1 MKNFI
6 FITNGKET
14 IDVVMLSGYDREGCF
29 SELNRLQKSYERNGK
44 YYNYEL
50 TDEKGNNIFTS
61 YAN

>member
-1 MKNFI
+1 MNNYYI
-6 FITNGKET
+6 FINNGDINVIQVRGT
-14 IDVVMLSGYDREGCF
+14 REDAF
-29 SELNRLQKSYERNGK
+29 TELNNILNSYERNGE